1 MFGIHM
7 IFKFTFHWYYFST
20 KSTILSGTSTPT
32 GRFFASCAVLS
43 SHEDSS
49 AWTKV
54 YQFVKDSNIN
64 PSFQLGDGAKAITNA
79 GNTVFADVPFFR
91 LMCWAHVHAN
101 LVPRLKGVSA
111 LNATVHDKILKD
123 IVNLQWSAL
132 NEISFRAGFE
142 LLRSKYLG
150 QVHSVLNGVISNFFD
165 YMRKVWV
172 SSNEFRWYEGANPW
186 GISNNQGV
194 EGKNKDI
201 KLNYTFRRR
210 LELGELFEI
219 LVTLV
224 TEWSDEDVRLL
235 ESPRLA
241 GLHGEENSL
250 SLKTRGYH
258 FYQRMKLKPNE
269 WILKIK
275 NPKDKYTVSESE
287 EFNLGEVSALW
298 AVRSSAGSKSDKSL
312 KERAMER
319 INEREV
325 PKTQTFDEYLRVRT
339 SCWIVEERDGDYYCD
354 CPIGMKVCHKFS

>member
-1 MFGIHM
+1 M
-7 IFKFTFHWYYFST
+7 
-20 KSTILSGTSTPT
+20 
-32 GRFFASCAVLS
+32 
-43 SHEDSS
+43 
-49 AWTKV
+49 
-54 YQFVKDSNIN
+54 
-64 PSFQLGDGAKAITNA
+64 
-79 GNTVFADVPFFR
+79 
-91 LMCWAHVHAN
+91 
-101 LVPRLKGVSA
+101 
-111 LNATVHDKILKD
+111 
-123 IVNLQWSAL
+123 
-132 NEISFRAGFE
+132 
-142 LLRSKYLG
+142 
-150 QVHSVLNGVISNFFD
+150 
-165 YMRKVWV
+165 
-172 SSNEFRWYEGANPW
+172 
-186 GISNNQGV
+186 
-194 EGKNKDI
+194 
-201 KLNYTFRRR
+201 
-210 LELGELFEI
+210 ELGELFEVLI
-219 LVTLV
+219 LLV

-258 FYQRMKLKPNE
+258 FYQKMKLKPNE

-354 CPIGMKVCHKFS
+354 CPIGMKVYTSSLKNVS